1 MNNSLR
7 KKLVPVALT
16 VVVALAALLVLR
28 HLWNYYMNDPWTRD
42 AHVYADVVQIAP
54 DVSGLV
60 TDVRTRDNA
69 TVYRGDVMFVVD
81 QTRYQIAL
89 DQAKGTLARSQ
100 AAVAQS
106 RAALARGQ
114 AALLQGQAD
123 QRQLQREATR
133 DSKLKDIVAAEEV
146 EARRAKLE
154 HAQATVAAAQ
164 ADIASAQA
172 GIAAAQASVITAQA
186 AVDLAQVNL
195 DRTVVRSPVDG
206 RIGDRT
212 VRAGDYVTAGRSV
225 MAVLDT
231 KSFRIDAYFEETRLH
246 GIHNGQN
253 VDIHI
258 MGEEG
263 VLHGHVQSV
272 AAGIED
278 RYRSNGSTLLPNVTP
293 AFDWVRL
300 AQRVPVRIIIDDI
313 PAGLNL
319 VAGRSATVSV
329 VAGDHNSPR
338 QP

>member
-1 MNNSLR
+1 MNSGLR

-16 VVVALAALLVLR
+16 VVVAVAALLMLR

-69 TVYRGDVMFVVD
+69 IVYRGDVLFVVD

-89 DQAKGTLARSQ
+89 DQARGTLARSQ

-114 AALLQGQAD
+114 ASLLQGQAD
-123 QRQLQREATR
+123 QRQMQREAAR
-133 DSKLKDIVAAEEV
+133 DSKLKDIVAAEEA
-146 EARRAKLE
+146 EARHAKLE

-172 GIAAAQASVITAQA
+172 GIAAAQASVVTAQA

-206 RIGDRT
+206 RVGDRT

-231 KSFRIDAYFEETRLH
+231 RSFRVDAYFEETRLH
-246 GIHNGQN
+246 GIHNGQK

-258 MGEEG
+258 MGESG
-263 VLHGHVQSV
+263 VLHGHVQSI

-278 RYRSNGSTLLPNVTP
+278 RYRSDGSTLLPNVTP

-300 AQRVPVRIIIDDI
+300 AQRVPVRIIIDNI
-313 PAGLNL
+313 PGGLNL

-329 VAGDHNSPR
+329 VADDHAGPR
-338 QP
+338 Q